1 MSGRF
6 SGHAP
11 VAIGMLGTHMERTV
25 AHLIASKGSD
35 VWSVRPDATVYVA
48 LETMAERNVGALVV
62 VDGGRLVGILS
73 ERDYSRKVILLS
85 RGSRETRVDEIMTPD
100 PITVSTTTSIGECMQ
115 LMTDNRFRHLPI
127 VENDEII
134 GVVSIG
140 DVVRGVI
147 EAQQFMIEQLESYIT
162 G

>member
-1 MSGRF
+1 
-6 SGHAP
+6 
-11 VAIGMLGTHMERTV
+11 
-25 AHLIASKGSD
+25 
-35 VWSVRPDATVYVA
+35 
-48 LETMAERNVGALVV
+48 
-62 VDGGRLVGILS
+62 
-73 ERDYSRKVILLS
+73 
-85 RGSRETRVDEIMTPD
+85 MTPD